1 MTKLLSTI
9 KDFIPCCYDEFDQDD
24 IHDLVQITK
33 ALGNEA
39 RFEIYNF
46 LKKHKVCMTSDL
58 VDHLPLAQSTIS
70 QHLKVLKEAGVI
82 TGEIEGTKT
91 NYCINHDLMKRYKK
105 LISQVI

>member
-9 KDFIPCCYDEFDQDD
+9 KDFIPCCYEEFDEQD
-24 IHDLVQITK
+24 IKLIVTITK

-46 LKKHKVCMTSDL
+46 LKVHHACMTSDL

-70 QHLKVLKEAGVI
+70 QHLKVLKEAGIIV
-82 TGEIEGTKT
+82 GEVDGTKT
-91 NYCINHDLMKRYKK
+91 NYCINRDLMKRYKQ
-105 LISQVI
+105 LISQVL